1 MAAQPVLLQTR
12 ALCKRY
18 LAGDTIV
25 DALADASL
33 QIERGEYV
41 AVMGPSGSGK
51 STLMNVLGFL
61 DRPTGGD
68 YLFDGENTATLK
80 PDQLAALRNRSI
92 GFVFQSFNLLPRQT
106 AAGNVALPLL
116 YSSVPRRERQA
127 RAMVAL
133 ERVGLADRSHH
144 LPSQLSGGQNQRVA
158 IARALVN
165 APELLLADEPTG
177 ALDSVTGAEIMD
189 LFAELNDSG
198 ITVIIVTHDETIARR
213 TKRVIRFLDGRIVA
227 DSAPPAELRA

>member
-18 LAGDTIV
+18 FAGDTVV

-61 DRPTGGD
+61 DRPTTGD
-68 YLFDGENTATLK
+68 YLFDGENTATMN

-127 RAMVAL
+127 RALAAL
-133 ERVGLADRSHH
+133 QRVGLADRAHH

-198 ITVIIVTHDETIARR
+198 ITVIIVTHDETVAQR
-213 TKRVIRFLDGRIVA
+213 TKRVIGFLDGRIVTDKA
-227 DSAPPAELRA
+227 RPSGAGA

>member
-18 LAGDTIV
+18 FAGDTVV

-61 DRPTGGD
+61 DRPTTGD
-68 YLFDGENTATLK
+68 YLFDGENTATMN

-127 RAMVAL
+127 RALAAL
-133 ERVGLADRSHH
+133 QRVGLADRAHH

>member
-1 MAAQPVLLQTR
+1 MAAQPALLQTR

-18 LAGDTIV
+18 LAGDTVV

-33 QIERGEYV
+33 GIKRGEYV

-61 DRPTGGD
+61 DRPTAGE
-68 YLFDGENTATLK
+68 YLFDGEDTSTLQ

-116 YSSVPRRERQA
+116 YSNVPRRERQA
-127 RAMVAL
+127 RALAAL
-133 ERVGLADRSHH
+133 QRVGLADRAHH

-198 ITVIIVTHDETIARR
+198 ITVIIVTHDESVAQR

-227 DSAPPAELRA
+227 DNAQRPGTSS

>member
-1 MAAQPVLLQTR
+1 MAVAPPLLQT
-12 ALCKRY
+12 LGLGKRY
-18 LAGDTIV
+18 LAGDTAV

-33 QIERGEYV
+33 GIDRGEYV

-51 STLMNVLGFL
+51 STLMNLLGCL
-61 DRPTGGD
+61 DQPTGGK
-68 YLFDGENTATLK
+68 YLFDGEDTSALQS
-80 PDQLAALRNRSI
+80 DQLAALRNRSI

-106 AAGNVALPLL
+106 AADNVALPLL
-116 YSSVPRRERQA
+116 YSHVPRRERRA
-127 RAMVAL
+127 RALAAL
-133 ERVGLADRSHH
+133 QRVGLSDRAQH

-177 ALDSVTGAEIMD
+177 ALDSVTGGEIMD

-198 ITVIIVTHDETIARR
+198 ITVIIVTHDEAVAQR

-227 DSAPPAELRA
+227 DSAQPSGLSS